1 MLWGD
6 DYARY
11 SQFLEKGRNLFIT
24 GMFRPRFNKQEFE
37 FKIDRIT
44 MLENIKQ
51 QLTKQL
57 VLELEARH
65 VNEELLTFLHQNV
78 KKHPGRSG
86 LKFNISEPR
95 LNARVSLFT
104 RENGFEM
111 NDEMA
116 AFLAEN
122 GDISVQV
129 LTA

>member
-1 MLWGD
+1 
-6 DYARY
+6 
-11 SQFLEKGRNLFIT
+11 
-24 GMFRPRFNKQEFE
+24 
-37 FKIDRIT
+37 

-51 QLTKQL
+51 QLTKLL
-57 VLELEARH
+57 VLDLEARQI
-65 VNEELLTFLHQNV
+65 NEQLLTFLQENV

-86 LKFNISEPR
+86 LKLNISAPR

-116 AFLAEN
+116 AWLIEN